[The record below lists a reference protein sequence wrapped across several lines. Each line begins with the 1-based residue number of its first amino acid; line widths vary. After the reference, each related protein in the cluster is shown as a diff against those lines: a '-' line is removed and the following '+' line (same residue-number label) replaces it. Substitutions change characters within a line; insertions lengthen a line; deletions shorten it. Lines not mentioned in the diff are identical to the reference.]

1 MAERFDEI
9 RIRVDFPALDNLV
22 EYLRGRGNSGKQV
35 HFEIKDVEVNGST
48 MRALLGDPIVKVEP
62 AATVTMPTT
71 PVVEAPKAETKPEL
85 KLVPVPDE
93 EIPEQ
98 FKEEPKTEAPARQ
111 YTADEVATAAMRLRD
126 DNPENLKAIKAKF
139 PEVGIRALSE
149 LRKNPEACNK
159 LAEILIGMGAV
170 I

>member
-1 MAERFDEI
+1 MADLFNDI
-9 RIRVDFPALDNLV
+9 RITVDFPALDHLV
-22 EYLRGRGNSGKQV
+22 EYLCGRDNGGKQV
-35 HFEIKDVEVNGST
+35 HFEIKDVEINDS
-48 MRALLGDPIVKVEP
+48 MKHALFGIPVANVEP
-62 AATVTMPTT
+62 AATVTMHTA

-98 FKEEPKTEAPARQ
+98 FQEEPKTEAPVRQ

-126 DNPENLKAIKAKF
+126 DNPDNLKAIKAKF